1 MKSSKDPVQV
11 SWQRVCL
18 IILCVILALVLTVMM
33 VATILVHQFVDS
45 LVGGDNSDLYG
56 TLPSDVLASLA
67 SDPDYD
73 PNFTGPSVDHSDV
86 TSATLPSVPVDQ
98 LKAEGIINIMLIGED
113 RRPGQG
119 RQRSD
124 SMILCSFNTKTNTIT
139 MISFLRDTY
148 IANIPGYWAD
158 KLNAA
163 YAYGGIKTMDQTFAQ
178 YFGVHIDAHIA
189 IQFDGFQQVIDML
202 GGVDI
207 ELTEKEANW
216 MNKEWAKVGI
226 SLRVTPG
233 MNHLNGE
240 QALAYSRIRKLDM
253 DAMRAG
259 RQRKVLT
266 ALINAYKSKP
276 LGEMITL
283 ATDILDTQVNG
294 HDMIQ
299 TDMTANE
306 VIEYVKTLFPML
318 ATATINNQ
326 QIPANGTYQEM
337 NVGNV
342 TATKV
347 CDLEANRKILQM
359 ILGN

>member
-1 MKSSKDPVQV
+1 MKSAKYPAQV
-11 SWQRVCL
+11 SWQRVVL
-18 IILCVILALVLTVMM
+18 IVLCVILALVLFVMLF
-33 VATILVHQFVDS
+33 ATAYVHHLLGLVTD
-45 LVGGDNSDLYG
+45 GDNSDLFA
-56 TLPSDVLASLA
+56 TLSPDELASLA
-67 SDPDYD
+67 SDPDYN
-73 PNFTGPSVDHSDV
+73 PNFTGPSIGHEDV
-86 TSATLPSVPVDQ
+86 TIATLPSVPVEQ

-113 RRPGQG
+113 RRAGQG

-148 IANIPGYWAD
+148 ISQIPGYWAD

-163 YAYGGIKTMDQTFAQ
+163 YAYGGINTMDQTFAA

-189 IQFDGFQQVIDML
+189 IQFDGFREVINML

-207 ELTEKEANW
+207 DLTEKEAKYL
-216 MNKEWAKVGI
+216 NKTEGF
-226 SLRVTPG
+226 SLTAG

-240 QALAYSRIRKLDM
+240 QALAYSRIRKIDM

-266 ALINAYKSKP
+266 ALIDAYKSKP
-276 LGEMITL
+276 LGDMITL
-283 ATDILDTQVNG
+283 ASTILSTDVNG

-299 TDMTANE
+299 TDMSASE
-306 VIEYVKTLFPML
+306 VINYVKVLFPML

-326 QIPANGTYQEM
+326 QIPANGTYQDM
-337 NVGNV
+337 TVGKI

-347 CDLEANRKILQM
+347 CDFEANRKILQQ

>member
-1 MKSSKDPVQV
+1 MKSSKEPVHV
-11 SWQRVCL
+11 SWQRISL
-18 IILCVILALVLTVMM
+18 IILCVILALVLAFMLT
-33 VATILVHQFVDS
+33 ATILIHQFVDS
-45 LVGGDNSDLYG
+45 FTDGDNSDLFG
-56 TLPSDVLASLA
+56 TLPPDQLATLS
-67 SDPDYD
+67 SEPVDS
-73 PNFTGPSVDHSDV
+73 NFTGPSVDHSDV

-148 IANIPGYWAD
+148 IAQIPGFWAD

-163 YAYGGIKTMDQTFAQ
+163 YAFGGIKTMDQTFAQ

-189 IQFDGFQQVIDML
+189 IQFDGFRQVIDML

-207 ELTEKEANW
+207 DLSEREANW
-216 MNKEWAKVGI
+216 LNKHEGY
-226 SLRVTPG
+226 SLHAG

-283 ATDILDTQVNG
+283 ATEILDTEVNG

-299 TDMTANE
+299 TDMTSNE
-306 VIEYVKTLFPML
+306 VIGYVKTLFPML

-326 QIPANGTYQEM
+326 QIPANGTYTEM
-337 NVGNV
+337 TVGKI

-347 CDLEANRKILQM
+347 CDLETNRKILQQ

>member
-1 MKSSKDPVQV
+1 MKSAKGPVHV
-11 SWQRVCL
+11 SWQRISL
-18 IILCVILALVLTVMM
+18 IVLCVILAV
-33 VATILVHQFVDS
+33 ILAIL
-45 LVGGDNSDLYG
+45 LVGTIGFHHVIGLFTDGDNSDLFA
-56 TLPSDVLASLA
+56 TLSPDELASLA
-67 SDPDYD
+67 SDPDYN

-98 LKAEGIINIMLIGED
+98 LKAEGVINIMLIGED

-124 SMILCSFNTKTNTIT
+124 SMILCSFNTKTNTLT

-148 IANIPGYWAD
+148 IAKIPGYWAD

-178 YFGVHIDAHIA
+178 YFGVHIDAHVA
-189 IQFDGFQQVIDML
+189 IQFDGFKEVIDML

-207 ELTEKEANW
+207 NLTEKEANW
-216 MNKEWAKVGI
+216 LNKEWAYSSELLV
-226 SLRVTPG
+226 SPG

-283 ATDILDTQVNG
+283 ATDILSAEVNG

-299 TDMTANE
+299 TDMTSNE

-326 QIPANGTYQEM
+326 QIPANGTYKEM
-337 NVGNV
+337 TVGNV

-347 CDLEANRKILQM
+347 CDLEANRKILQQ

>member
-1 MKSSKDPVQV
+1 MKSSKGPVHV
-11 SWQRVCL
+11 SWQRISL
-18 IILCVILALVLTVMM
+18 IVLCVVLALVLALMLFG
-33 VATILVHQFVDS
+33 TIWFHQLLGHFT
-45 LVGGDNSDLYG
+45 GGDNSDLFA
-56 TLPSDVLASLA
+56 TLSPDELASLA
-67 SDPDYD
+67 SDPDHD
-73 PNFTGPSVDHSDV
+73 PNFTGPTMNPDDV
-86 TSATLPSVPVDQ
+86 TISTLPSQPPELLQ
-98 LKAEGIINIMLIGED
+98 SEGIINIMLIGED

-148 IANIPGYWAD
+148 IAHIPGYWAD

-178 YFGVHIDAHIA
+178 YFGVHIDAHVA
-189 IQFDGFQQVIDML
+189 IQFDGFKGVIDML

-207 ELTEKEANW
+207 DLTEKEANW
-216 MNKEWAKVGI
+216 LNKHEGF
-226 SLRVTPG
+226 SLKAG

-276 LGEMITL
+276 LGEMVTL
-283 ATDILDTQVNG
+283 ATDILSTEVNG

-299 TDMTANE
+299 TDMSSNE
-306 VIEYVKTLFPML
+306 VIKYVKALFPML

-326 QIPANGTYQEM
+326 QIPANGTYTSTS
-337 NVGNV
+337 VGNV
-342 TATKV
+342 TAAKV
-347 CDLEANRKILQM
+347 CDLEANRKILKQ
-359 ILGN
+359 ILSN